1 MSLKAKVIGL
11 GAAGNK
17 AAITL
22 IEEKVVDPKQVVLL
36 NTTLKEAKKFKHL
49 NEQYNKQNEDQFIN
63 DLLNNI

>member
-36 NTTLKEAKKFKHL
+36 NTTLKDVPEKYA
-49 NEQYNKQNEDQFIN
+49 EYAVECGTMTGCG
-63 DLLNNI
+63 